1 MLMLKALNQR
11 MLFIIQND
19 TFVAL
24 LVFLIFYLIEF
35 CNLSSLRTFVK
46 YWEQDIKGVF
56 KANRGLQVH
65 YSIQINYNI
74 YFLYFSKSFRRGY
87 FSK

>member
-56 KANRGLQVH
+56 KANGGLQVH